1 MKRCLAFLMA
11 LVFCVLLCSCSA
23 GEHQELLDLLD
34 EGRYSEAVD
43 YINQLAKEEAQN
55 GGSGGNNGGNGGN
68 NGGSEEK
75 SNAPHPLEKLPIG
88 KWEAAYRESEDQVIR
103 NAEFLENGK
112 CILDG
117 KEYLWEANSE
127 SNAYNESQ
135 FSVHILDGAT
145 KVYRAIFYKNKTGGN
160 DLFYAFSH
168 IYSLN
173 EEGNTDKSMGTF
185 IKPGDFEKIA
195 ITLENLFTYFEI
207 TEEFI
212 KFNENKFGEATG
224 VSVSQYLKLKQEY
237 YDKLFTVDSR
247 SEISVEFRYDSV
259 YYKGNIDLENR
270 TFSYGEKV
278 SVREDQKVTKT
289 TYMLEEKETVGKF
302 FGQTIYHL
310 LVSEASS
317 LRYENLQPLRTTGEL
332 WFALD
337 TENESA

>member
-1 MKRCLAFLMA
+1 MKKCLAFLMA
-11 LVFCVLLCSCSA
+11 LVLCVLLCSCGA
-23 GEHQELLDLLD
+23 GEHQDLLDLLD

-43 YINQLAKEEAQN
+43 YINQLAKDEAQ
-55 GGSGGNNGGNGGN
+55 NGGNGGN
-68 NGGSEEK
+68 HGGSEEK
-75 SNAPHPLEKLPIG
+75 SSAPHPLEKLPMG
-88 KWEAAYRESEDQVIR
+88 KWEAAYREREDQVIK

-145 KVYRAIFYKNKTGGN
+145 KVYRASFYKNKNGGN
-160 DLFYAFSH
+160 DLSYAISN

-173 EEGNTDKSMGTF
+173 EEGHTDKSIGTF

-195 ITLENLFTYFEI
+195 ITPENLFTYFEI
-207 TEEFI
+207 TEEFVE
-212 KFNENKFGEATG
+212 FSENKFGEATN

-237 YDKLFTVDSR
+237 YDKLFTIDSR
-247 SEISVEFRYDSV
+247 SEVSVEFQYD
-259 YYKGNIDLENR
+259 YACYKGNIDLENR

-302 FGQTIYHL
+302 FGQIICRSGM
-310 LVSEASS
+310 SESNS

-337 TENESA
+337 TEDESA